1 MSIYTLHEGLFDK
14 FKPKQLNNDDK
25 KKYEAFLN
33 DIYNQHIS
41 RWKKIIEDG
50 IRITPMLNMDRFKV
64 ISSPN
69 FIFQRGIKAHA
80 NMVVVDNY
88 FSRAADDNMKN
99 AIQMRITTIV
109 SELRD
114 YNKSNGIGWM
124 EMIYEPSLTGF
135 RIYAAILLKN
145 IEDEALKEEV
155 ILTNNDADNFL
166 ESVGVELFEDSIAI
180 DGTLYEGAYG
190 ESILEANGIFLYEDG
205 IVLEGKQ
212 ARDYR
217 IRKEDEILNKSRK
230 DYAAT
235 LKYDRME
242 EDKWSKDPN
251 GKKAIRIVDGELSKR
266 GILDKCKQYYNTLR
280 PDAIKSTM
288 RHDRKQAKK
297 YAKPKSESTIFSDID
312 II

>member
-1 MSIYTLHEGLFDK
+1 MSIYNITKPITLTEG
-14 FKPKQLNNDDK
+14 
-25 KKYEAFLN
+25 
-33 DIYNQHIS
+33 
-41 RWKKIIEDG
+41 
-50 IRITPMLNMDRFKV
+50 
-64 ISSPN
+64 
-69 FIFQRGIKAHA
+69 
-80 NMVVVDNY
+80 
-88 FSRAADDNMKN
+88 AAD
-99 AIQMRITTIV
+99 A
-109 SELRD
+109 
-114 YNKSNGIGWM
+114 
-124 EMIYEPSLTGF
+124 
-135 RIYAAILLKN
+135 
-145 IEDEALKEEV
+145 
-155 ILTNNDADNFL
+155 FL

-180 DGTLYEGAYG
+180 EGTLYEGTYG

-212 ARDYR
+212 ARDYK
-217 IRKEDEILNKSRK
+217 IRKEDEILDRSRK

-297 YAKPKSESTIFSDID
+297 YTKPKNESTIFSNIKLM
-312 II
+312 

>member
-1 MSIYTLHEGLFDK
+1 MSIYNITEPITLTE
-14 FKPKQLNNDDK
+14 
-25 KKYEAFLN
+25 
-33 DIYNQHIS
+33 S
-41 RWKKIIEDG
+41 
-50 IRITPMLNMDRFKV
+50 
-64 ISSPN
+64 
-69 FIFQRGIKAHA
+69 
-80 NMVVVDNY
+80 
-88 FSRAADDNMKN
+88 
-99 AIQMRITTIV
+99 
-109 SELRD
+109 
-114 YNKSNGIGWM
+114 
-124 EMIYEPSLTGF
+124 
-135 RIYAAILLKN
+135 
-145 IEDEALKEEV
+145 
-155 ILTNNDADNFL
+155 DADAFL
-166 ESVGVELFEDSIAI
+166 ESVGVELFKDSIAI
-180 DGTLYEGAYG
+180 DGTLYDGAYG

-205 IVLEGKQ
+205 IVLEGKR

-217 IRKEDEILNKSRK
+217 IRKEDEILNRSRN